1 MATDKSIN
9 IRQTQATES
18 IAEALIEVNERLKV
32 IEATLDGIKAAMS
45 GVKQPQPQGKLE
57 AASQSVTKKYPGK

>member
-1 MATDKSIN
+1 MATDKSLN

-18 IAEALIEVNERLKV
+18 LAQALIEVNERLEA

-45 GVKQPQPQGKLE
+45 GVKSSPQVGRLE
-57 AASQSVTKKYPGK
+57 DASRSVAKKYK